1 MLNPYEEIRA
11 APWSCD
17 AVHMVSQCVYFDLYG
32 KNSYLEKN
40 WPGLEGWEEH
50 RRRDAAEQSS
60 KHQDPEVGAQLGQA
74 GSLIEFLQIDIILM
88 KSWHIK
94 VRLIRSSLSHA
105 IPVLANA
112 LLKIC

>member
-1 MLNPYEEIRA
+1 MPHHDRVMQFT
-11 APWSCD
+11 WSHN
-17 AVHMVSQCVYFDLYG
+17 VYTSISMVNTCE
-32 KNSYLEKN
+32 SYLEKN

-74 GSLIEFLQIDIILM
+74 GSLIEFLEVDIILM
-88 KSWHIK
+88 KSGHIK
-94 VRLIRSSLSHA
+94 VRLIRSSHSNA
-105 IPVLANA
+105 VPVLVNA